1 MCILPRRLLPSC
13 RKWACEIKW
22 TPAAYA
28 PPLWCRPT
36 LPIPLQSA
44 YPSPMKG
51 FTLPTHNPSDV
62 VPCWASLNYVGLH
75 GAFTCVPPLLF
86 RSMLRILLQCADL
99 LQCPPLH
106 LVPLAWPTTMLKL
119 RPVFTKRP
127 RIKDIRAPIVFTYTF
142 LPAHTY
148 YSFQGLLLTLLLA
161 RDIICP
167 LKLHIARMKKDHVH
181 YFIIDVKK
189 NAWKKCPTT
198 NRASPFHLQ
207 LTSCC
212 SSLVAFKK

>member
-1 MCILPRRLLPSC
+1 M
-13 RKWACEIKW
+13 CEIKW

-51 FTLPTHNPSDV
+51 FTLPTHTPSDV

-75 GAFTCVPPLLF
+75 GAFTCVLPLLY
-86 RSMLRILLQCADL
+86 RSMLRILLQGADL

-148 YSFQGLLLTLLLA
+148 YSYQDLLHTLLLA

-167 LKLHIARMKKDHVH
+167 LKLHLARMKKDHLH
-181 YFIIDVKK
+181 SFIKYIDVKK
-189 NAWKKCPTT
+189 VTEKSAQQQSG
-198 NRASPFHLQ
+198 RHL
-207 LTSCC
+207 SI
-212 SSLVAFKK
+212 SN

>member
-1 MCILPRRLLPSC
+1 M
-13 RKWACEIKW
+13 
-22 TPAAYA
+22 
-28 PPLWCRPT
+28 
-36 LPIPLQSA
+36 
-44 YPSPMKG
+44 
-51 FTLPTHNPSDV
+51 PTHNPSDV

-75 GAFTCVPPLLF
+75 GAFTCVPPLLY

-148 YSFQGLLLTLLLA
+148 YSFQGLLHTLLLA

-167 LKLHIARMKKDHVH
+167 LKLHIARMKKNHVH
-181 YFIIDVKK
+181 YLIIDVKK
-189 NAWKKCPTT
+189 VPEKKCLTT
-198 NRASPFHLQ
+198 IRASPFHLQ